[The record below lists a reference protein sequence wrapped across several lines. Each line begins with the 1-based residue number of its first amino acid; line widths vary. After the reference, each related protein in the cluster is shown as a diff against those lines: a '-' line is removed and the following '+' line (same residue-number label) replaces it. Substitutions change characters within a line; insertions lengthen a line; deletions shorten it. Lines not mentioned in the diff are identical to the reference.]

1 MSHDRPGEGDVERA
15 VAELTSRLPEPLHPL
30 ARLAYNYW
38 WSWARGGRDVFAAI
52 DERRFAATND
62 NPIRFLRDLTSSR
75 LEQAANDSQ
84 LVGDIAALG
93 TAFDRYMDAG
103 AAEHPVAFFCAEF
116 AVHPSLAIYSG
127 GLGVLAGD
135 ILKEASDRDLP
146 CVGVGLCYRRGYF
159 HQRLDARG
167 YQHEYWTAVDP
178 ESLPAVLVTRD
189 GAPVEVTVPIWD
201 EHVVA
206 HVWRVDVGR
215 VPLYLLDSAS
225 PENSPIGRWIT
236 ARLYD
241 GNHGIRL
248 AQYALLGVGGA
259 RMLCE
264 LGIEPAVVH
273 LNEGHAALATLEF
286 ARRERQGNEPIDD
299 ALMRVRERVV
309 FTTHTPVAAG
319 NETYEVPQILDV
331 FSGICGEVDVETSHL
346 LDFGRVRTDDS
357 DERAGMTPLAIRAS
371 RSTNAV
377 SARHGEV
384 ATEMWR
390 SLDVPITHVTN
401 GVHVPTWMA
410 TPMRELLDEAL
421 GAGWRD
427 RAGDEATWAPVDSI
441 PDADLWAVRNQMRA
455 SLVDFVRERTVHE
468 RLQRGEPIE
477 YALAANTFDPD
488 RLTVG
493 FARRLA
499 TYKRLHLLLLEPE
512 RALALGNEL
521 QLLVAGKAHPSDETA
536 KRLAQQLFELKDA
549 EAIRGRV
556 AFLEDYDLSIA
567 APLVAGCDVWLN
579 LPRAPLE
586 ASGTSGMKSALNGGL
601 NLSVLDGWWAEG
613 YDGEN
618 GWGIDG
624 SIDDAGE
631 QERDHRDAQAL
642 YDLLEHE
649 VLPLFRDR
657 DDDGIPRGWV
667 RRVKASLRTN
677 GPRFSA
683 SRMLRD
689 YERRIYGDA
698 LTRSR

>member
-1 MSHDRPGEGDVERA
+1 MR
-15 VAELTSRLPEPLHPL
+15 
-30 ARLAYNYW
+30 
-38 WSWARGGRDVFAAI
+38 
-52 DERRFAATND
+52 
-62 NPIRFLRDLTSSR
+62 
-75 LEQAANDSQ
+75 
-84 LVGDIAALG
+84 
-93 TAFDRYMDAG
+93 AG
-103 AAEHPVAFFCAEF
+103 AIA
-116 AVHPSLAIYSG
+116 
-127 GLGVLAGD
+127 
-135 ILKEASDRDLP
+135 
-146 CVGVGLCYRRGYF
+146 
-159 HQRLDARG
+159 
-167 YQHEYWTAVDP
+167 
-178 ESLPAVLVTRD
+178 PATK
-189 GAPVEVTVPIWD
+189 T
-201 EHVVA
+201 
-206 HVWRVDVGR
+206 
-215 VPLYLLDSAS
+215 
-225 PENSPIGRWIT
+225 
-236 ARLYD
+236 
-241 GNHGIRL
+241 
-248 AQYALLGVGGA
+248 
-259 RMLCE
+259 
-264 LGIEPAVVH
+264 
-273 LNEGHAALATLEF
+273 
-286 ARRERQGNEPIDD
+286 
-299 ALMRVRERVV
+299 
-309 FTTHTPVAAG
+309 
-319 NETYEVPQILDV
+319 
-331 FSGICGEVDVETSHL
+331 
-346 LDFGRVRTDDS
+346 
-357 DERAGMTPLAIRAS
+357 
-371 RSTNAV
+371 
-377 SARHGEV
+377 
-384 ATEMWR
+384 
-390 SLDVPITHVTN
+390 
-401 GVHVPTWMA
+401 
-410 TPMRELLDEAL
+410 
-421 GAGWRD
+421 
-427 RAGDEATWAPVDSI
+427 TWAGVDKI

-477 YALAANTFDPD
+477 YALEANTFDPD

-631 QERDHRDAQAL
+631 QERDHRDAHAL

-649 VLPLFRDR
+649 VLPLFRAR
-657 DDDGIPRGWV
+657 DDDGIPHGWV
-667 RRVKASLRTN
+667 KRVKASLRTN

-698 LTRSR
+698 LTRSQ